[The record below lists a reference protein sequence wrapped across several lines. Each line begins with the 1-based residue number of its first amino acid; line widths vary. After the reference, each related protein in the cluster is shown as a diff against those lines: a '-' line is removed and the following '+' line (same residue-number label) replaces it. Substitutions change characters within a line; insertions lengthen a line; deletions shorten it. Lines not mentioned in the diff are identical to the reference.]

1 MADLSAKIVPLKT
14 ETAGL
19 APTDAQCDVGEIAI
33 NLTDRKIFSK
43 RSDGTIV
50 TLAGGSKIQDSEDFG
65 LNPIPTQGYRYGT
78 DGPADIAPG
87 YARYATNFTSP
98 KPFIIHEETSDG
110 VNIDAL
116 LRVMVPGDPFW
127 WSFDGGITFEQFELL
142 SITEGASG
150 RWDLRPTVA
159 PSGSWSS
166 SNDSAPERGFD
177 FILTLAPP
185 GGLQFLAL
193 EFGDAVVWTD
203 HESLG
208 PAFRPRSFKAHQL
221 LDIEAPASTVDGYV
235 LQWSEADQLYK
246 HQALAFN
253 ISAAADY
260 TGAAPNLGEV
270 LTWDGAKWD
279 AQALGGGLAINDLT
293 DVNTATVAPL
303 DGQALVWSQANGY
316 WRPGEVASGANA
328 LDDLTDVT
336 ITTPAAGKV
345 IRYNGTAWVDAVL
358 SYQDLSNKPTLVTTL
373 AGLTD
378 TDLSLAPTQ
387 GQVLTWDGSAWAPAD
402 PTGGGAGGSVAGAL
416 TERADETQATASIAD
431 GVTAALAFVG
441 LGVSG
446 NFTQVTTSAAAWV
459 RFYPT
464 DADRIADS
472 TRDIG
477 TDPAP
482 GSGVLLEVI
491 TTAAGETVK
500 VTPSASYFNND
511 DPADPFL
518 YCAVRNLSGATA
530 TVSVTVRA
538 YSQVIA
544 SLVSGGTFGSG

>member
-1 MADLSAKIVPLKT
+1 
-14 ETAGL
+14 
-19 APTDAQCDVGEIAI
+19 
-33 NLTDRKIFSK
+33 
-43 RSDGTIV
+43 GTIV
-50 TLAGGSKIQDSEDFG
+50 TLAGGSKIQDSEDFSLNKYTPPTLRWDNSIARGSCNNATPLVNGAGDYMLGACWTSYFLYLSPTATNGTWGPDDWPSTFDYTTQQIWILTDTATEWLPVTVNSAPSYTTERGWYFG
-65 LNPIPTQGYRYGT
+65 LQSYPSLGT
-78 DGPADIAPG
+78 FSWIQVLPYEGSGFLDIA
-87 YARYATNFTSP
+87 
-98 KPFIIHEETSDG
+98 
-110 VNIDAL
+110 
-116 LRVMVPGDPFW
+116 
-127 WSFDGGITFEQFELL
+127 
-142 SITEGASG
+142 
-150 RWDLRPTVA
+150 
-159 PSGSWSS
+159 
-166 SNDSAPERGFD
+166 
-177 FILTLAPP
+177 
-185 GGLQFLAL
+185 L
-193 EFGDAVVWTD
+193 EVGDAVVWD
-203 HESLG
+203 SSPSHGL
-208 PAFRPRSFKAHQL
+208 AFRPRSFKAHQL
-221 LDIEAPASTVDGYV
+221 LDIETPALTFDGNV

-336 ITTPAAGKV
+336 ITSPAAGKV